1 MDRLQAMTVF
11 VRVVETGSFTAAA
24 RQMGMGQPAVSKI
37 VAGLEQQLGTQL
49 LLRSTHGL
57 TPTDTGQRYF
67 ERVAR
72 VIADA
77 NEADALARNSLADLS
92 GRLRVAAPTTFGRLQ
107 IIPRLGRFLS
117 AHPRL
122 EVDIELDDRRVDL
135 VAEGID
141 VALRVGPLHES
152 AVVARRLARGRR
164 SVIATPAYLARGP
177 ALISPK
183 DLTHHQA
190 ILYTRG
196 GTLRQTFRRGE
207 ESVDVTLGSRLRLS
221 AAEGVRAAVLADL
234 GLTVSAD
241 WMFLSELRTQ
251 AVVRCLRD
259 WTLPAVDL
267 WALLPAGRLT
277 SARARAF
284 MDFVT
289 EIIQQVEAEQG
300 AFD

>member
-141 VALRVGPLHES
+141 VALRVGHCMRVPWSRGVWRAGGGPSSPRQPTLPGASPDIAERPDASPGHS
-152 AVVARRLARGRR
+152 AYTRRHTQADLSPGRR
-164 SVIATPAYLARGP
+164 KR
-177 ALISPK
+177 
-183 DLTHHQA
+183 
-190 ILYTRG
+190 
-196 GTLRQTFRRGE
+196 
-207 ESVDVTLGSRLRLS
+207 
-221 AAEGVRAAVLADL
+221 
-234 GLTVSAD
+234 
-241 WMFLSELRTQ
+241 
-251 AVVRCLRD
+251 
-259 WTLPAVDL
+259 
-267 WALLPAGRLT
+267 
-277 SARARAF
+277 
-284 MDFVT
+284 
-289 EIIQQVEAEQG
+289 
-300 AFD
+300 